1 MRGRLVLGAL
11 ALLAC
16 LVAAAPGGD
25 AAARWGWLGVRIR
38 DLSEQEMNEISQR
51 HGIREGFGV
60 MIVEVMKETPAE
72 TSGLRDGDVVVG
84 FRDRPVVDTRTLQR
98 LISRA
103 GVGETVQ
110 LTVLRREVGRRPIA
124 VQLAPMPEPVAAERV
139 SAEFGFLVRDPEV
152 GPGTGPGTGARAPG
166 SVPAVAAVFRGSR
179 AEAAGLKV
187 GDVVVEING
196 RPVVTLEAVRAALVE
211 TPLERPLPLTVRR
224 DETRLPLV
232 VDSPQ

>member
-1 MRGRLVLGAL
+1 MQGRRVLGAL

-16 LVAAAPGGD
+16 LVAPAPGQCE

-38 DLSEQEMNEISQR
+38 DLSEQEMNEISRR

-72 TSGLRDGDVVVG
+72 TSGMQNGDVVVG

-110 LTVLRREVGRRPIA
+110 LTVLRTAGRRPIA
-124 VQLAPMPEPVAAERV
+124 VRLAPMPEPVAAERV
-139 SAEFGFLVRDPEV
+139 SAEFGFLVRDPEL
-152 GPGTGPGTGARAPG
+152 GPGPGVRPPE
-166 SVPAVAAVFRGSR
+166 SLPAVSVVFRGSR

-187 GDVVVEING
+187 GDVLVEING
-196 RPVVTLEAVRAALVE
+196 RPVVTLDAVRAALVDV
-211 TPLERPLPLTVRR
+211 PLERPLPLTVRR
-224 DETRLPLV
+224 DEVRLALV

>member
-1 MRGRLVLGAL
+1 MQGRRVLGAL

-16 LVAAAPGGD
+16 LVAAAPGGE

-38 DLSEQEMNEISQR
+38 DLSEQEMNEISRR

-72 TSGLRDGDVVVG
+72 TSGIQNGDVVVG

-110 LTVLRREVGRRPIA
+110 LTVLRTAGRRPIA
-124 VQLAPMPEPVAAERV
+124 VRLAPMPEPVAAERV
-139 SAEFGFLVRDPEV
+139 SAEFGFLVRDPEL
-152 GPGTGPGTGARAPG
+152 GPGPGVRPPE
-166 SVPAVAAVFRGSR
+166 SLPAVAVVFRGSR

-187 GDVVVEING
+187 GDVLVEIDG
-196 RPVVTLEAVRAALVE
+196 RPVVTLDAVRAALVE
-211 TPLERPLPLTVRR
+211 VPLERPLPLTVRR
-224 DETRLPLV
+224 DEARLALV